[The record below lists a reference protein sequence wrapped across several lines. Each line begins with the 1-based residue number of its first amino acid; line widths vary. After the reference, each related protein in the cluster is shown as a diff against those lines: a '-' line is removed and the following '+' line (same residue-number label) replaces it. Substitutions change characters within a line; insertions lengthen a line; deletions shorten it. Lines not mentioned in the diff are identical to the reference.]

1 MASKKEKAAAMLVC
15 TNLSQRDIANKL
27 DMREETLSRWKKDE
41 DFKKLIKKNEQQY
54 MKELVAPA
62 MRGLKDLVDAQS
74 EFVKLEAIKTI
85 LDRAG
90 YETIDDRLHEL
101 EIEHTRARIDKTK
114 VEINKTEAEID
125 KIKGVAEEIED
136 MSEIDEEVYG
146 KEN

>member
-41 DFKKLIKKNEQQY
+41 GFKKLIKKNEQQY
-54 MKELVAPA
+54 MKDLVSPA
-62 MRGLKDLVDAQS
+62 LRGLKDLVEAQS

-114 VEINKTEAEID
+114 AEIN
-125 KIKGVAEEIED
+125 KIKGVSEEIED
-136 MSEIDEEVYG
+136 MSDIEEEIYG
-146 KEN
+146 VLDDKA